1 VEFSS
6 VIANAP
12 GDSSPSEIPGETITL
27 LNRTAE
33 AIELVGLTICDENA
47 SWTIPAGSSATTI
60 MPGQQWSVTGSIYN
74 PASDCSSGICL
85 RNSGETLVLSCMG
98 VPIDAIS
105 YPSCSGS
112 TNDGKLLQRDRF
124 VELPAS
130 AAAGCGANPCV
141 SVQDVASSPMF
152 SITAWGAAGEVAGS
166 CYLVRLGNESILIDC
181 GSFMG
186 AEGEAAVESTHADE
200 DSTFMFDPREID
212 AVLITHAHD
221 DHTGRLHYLL
231 SAGFSGFIYMTDATA
246 EIAIAKLT
254 STIEWWE
261 CASASTKASTLAQL
275 LRAVSRVN
283 YGQPVQIADGLT
295 ANFTDAG
302 HIPGSA
308 SIVLTYADTAS
319 SYTLV
324 FSGDLGSGWHPF
336 LDGPTL
342 LSEVQADI
350 LVIESTYGD
359 EVRDAGASSS
369 ERFLQAVAAS
379 KECSRLVVVPTF
391 ALDRM
396 QSVLAALREGI
407 SSGVLRVAVGGL
419 SSCQLTEIYR
429 DFQLDPSRYGA
440 YFSDAFWSTSPLEP
454 AYWEYVRGPD
464 CSCSQCEKAQP
475 ALLAD
480 LKSRYDVIVTPSGF
494 GSSSL
499 SEVLLDAAVSDDSVM
514 FIKVGWSPDDEPIGR
529 LAASARA
536 GASMVQLTER
546 GSILPLRCS
555 FVDISDFFSGHAD
568 QNGLAAYAR
577 ALKGAG
583 TILIGHGD
591 PEAASG
597 LQKRLTA
604 ELPDSDVTW
613 LQYGAAVQ
621 FGE

>member
-1 VEFSS
+1 
-6 VIANAP
+6 
-12 GDSSPSEIPGETITL
+12 
-27 LNRTAE
+27 
-33 AIELVGLTICDENA
+33 
-47 SWTIPAGSSATTI
+47 
-60 MPGQQWSVTGSIYN
+60 
-74 PASDCSSGICL
+74 
-85 RNSGETLVLSCMG
+85 
-98 VPIDAIS
+98 
-105 YPSCSGS
+105 
-112 TNDGKLLQRDRF
+112 
-124 VELPAS
+124 
-130 AAAGCGANPCV
+130 
-141 SVQDVASSPMF
+141 
-152 SITAWGAAGEVAGS
+152 
-166 CYLVRLGNESILIDC
+166 
-181 GSFMG
+181 MG
-186 AEGEAAVESTHADE
+186 AEGEAAVESTHAEE
-200 DSTFMFDPREID
+200 DSAFAFDPREID

-221 DHTGRLHYLL
+221 DHIGRLHYLL
-231 SAGFSGFIYMTDATA
+231 SAGFGGPIYMTDATA
-246 EIAIAKLT
+246 EIAISKLT

-275 LRAVSRVN
+275 LRAVSRVS

-324 FSGDLGSGWHPF
+324 FSGDLGSGWHPL

-391 ALDRM
+391 ALDRT
-396 QSVLAALREGI
+396 QSVLAAIREGI
-407 SSGVLRVAVGGL
+407 SSGALPVELRVAVGGL

-429 DFQLDPSRYGA
+429 RFQLDPSRYGT
-440 YFSDAFWSTSPLEP
+440 YFNDAFWSTSPLEP
-454 AYWEYVRGPD
+454 AYWEYVRGSD
-464 CSCSQCEKAQP
+464 CSCSQCEKARP
-475 ALLAD
+475 ALIAD
-480 LKSRYDVIVTPSGF
+480 LKARYDVIVTPSGF

-536 GASMVQLTER
+536 GASMVQLTAR

-577 ALKGAG
+577 ASRGIG
-583 TILIGHGD
+583 TVLIGHGD
-591 PEAASG
+591 PEAASA
-597 LQKRLTA
+597 LQERLNV
-604 ELPDSDVTW
+604 ELPDSEIRV
-613 LQYGAAVQ
+613 LQFGLPVQ
-621 FGE
+621 FGD